1 MEQLDKLRKT
11 VRFEQEASSSS
22 ASLDPTVTLE
32 YPTSGETQD
41 RPGSVQVQKSGHN
54 EDDVQISALECST
67 RWMDERVVTSEKCW
81 IGTEEK
87 MPEIS
92 REVN

>member
-1 MEQLDKLRKT
+1 MDDAQ
-11 VRFEQEASSSS
+11 Q
-22 ASLDPTVTLE
+22 
-32 YPTSGETQD
+32 SGETQD
-41 RPGSVQVQKSGHN
+41 RAGSVLEQKS
-54 EDDVQISALECST
+54 VMLMTTYKLLRWMRST

-81 IGTEEK
+81 IGIEEK